1 MERKLAFAV
10 SEPFT
15 LGVELE
21 LQLINP
27 VNGDLHGAAPLILS
41 ATRGT
46 RLGEQI
52 KPEVTQAM
60 LEINSRVHARA
71 DTLREDL
78 CYVRDELSE
87 IAQLLGVKIAGG
99 GTHPFQDWRQ
109 RTISHSPRFEYV
121 AGLYGYLAQQFTV
134 FGQHIHVGCPSGDAA
149 VRLINQLHPYMPH
162 FIALSAASP
171 FVDGEDTSFA
181 CARLNS
187 VSPFPMTG
195 PMPVFDEWIEFE
207 SFFLQAKSQ
216 GVLGSVKDLYWDI
229 RPKPEYGTLEIRVCD
244 TPLTVEKAC
253 SLAAFAQ
260 TLSAWLTEHPQDLSA
275 HSEAMYAVNR
285 FRACR
290 FGLFADYIRADG
302 GGTKRLRDHT
312 LALLDDLAPMAKWLG
327 TELDIAALYWQ
338 VEHNMSDA
346 RWLRQAYAR
355 TRSLPASVHEQA
367 DLWMNTA
374 IATSVPRIPE
384 LVGVQ

>member
-1 MERKLAFAV
+1 MERNLAFV
-10 SEPFT
+10 QSEPFT

-27 VNGDLHGAAPLILS
+27 LNGDLHGAAPLLLS
-41 ATRGT
+41 ATHGT

-60 LEINSRVHARA
+60 LEINSRVHARVN
-71 DTLREDL
+71 TLREDL
-78 CYVRDELSE
+78 LYVRDELTE
-87 IAQLLGVKIAGG
+87 LAQLLGVKIAGG
-99 GTHPFQDWRQ
+99 GTHAFQDWRQ

-149 VRLINQLHPYMPH
+149 VRLIGQLHPYMPH

-171 FVDGEDTSFA
+171 FVEGEDTSFS

-195 PMPVFDEWIEFE
+195 PMPVFSEWMEFE
-207 SFFLQAKSQ
+207 AFFLKAKAQ

-229 RPKPEYGTLEIRVCD
+229 RPKPEFGTLEIRVCD

-253 SLAAFAQ
+253 SLAALAQ
-260 TLSAWLTEHPQDLSA
+260 TLSAWLTENPQDLNA

-290 FGLFADYIRADG
+290 FGLFADYIKADG
-302 GGTKRLRDHT
+302 SGMQRLRDHT
-312 LALLDDLAPMAKWLG
+312 LATLDQLAPMAKWLG
-327 TELDIAALYWQ
+327 TEQDIAALYWQ
-338 VEHNMSDA
+338 VEHCMTDA
-346 RWLRQAYAR
+346 RWLRQSYAR
-355 TRSLPASVHEQA
+355 TRSMATMVHEQA
-367 DLWMNTA
+367 DLWMNTTTVKTA
-374 IATSVPRIPE
+374 RAME
-384 LVGVQ
+384 LVTQ

>member
-1 MERKLAFAV
+1 MERNLAFV
-10 SEPFT
+10 QSEPFT

-27 VNGDLHGAAPLILS
+27 LNGDLHGAAPLLLS
-41 ATRGT
+41 ATHGT

-60 LEINSRVHARA
+60 LEINSRVHARV
-71 DTLREDL
+71 DTLRQDL
-78 CYVRDELSE
+78 LYVRDELAD
-87 IAQLLGVKIAGG
+87 IAQSLGVKIAGG
-99 GTHPFQDWRQ
+99 GTHAFQDWRQ

-171 FVDGEDTSFA
+171 FVEGEDTSFS

-195 PMPVFDEWIEFE
+195 PMPVFNEWMEFE
-207 SFFLQAKSQ
+207 AFFLKAKSQ

-229 RPKPEYGTLEIRVCD
+229 RPKPEFGTLEIRVCD

-253 SLAAFAQ
+253 SLAALAQ
-260 TLSAWLTEHPQDLSA
+260 TLSAWLTENPQDLSA

-285 FRACR
+285 FRSCR
-290 FGLFADYIRADG
+290 FGLFADYIKADG
-302 GGTKRLRDHT
+302 SGMQRLRDHT
-312 LALLDDLAPMAKWLG
+312 LATLDQLAPMAKWLG
-327 TELDIAALYWQ
+327 TEQDIAALYWQ
-338 VEHNMSDA
+338 VEHSMSDA
-346 RWLRQAYAR
+346 RWLRQSYAR
-355 TRSLPASVHEQA
+355 TRSMATTVHEQA
-367 DLWMNTA
+367 DLWMNT
-374 IATSVPRIPE
+374 TT
-384 LVGVQ
+384 VQTARVLEYASAQ